1 MFQNEYLRIRKAF
14 IEDVFGGIVLS
25 KSKVMLADL
34 IAEESDAIQD
44 ALPSMIPHMA
54 RPAPQIQSNKQL
66 VDLLGIAKQS
76 PSLGAYIR
84 EKAHRCE
91 MVTYRPAVFEQGQ
104 ISRDYWSKLLNDEI
118 RASKEKL
125 LRVAVLLQLSVVEA
139 EEMLDKAGYSMSP
152 AILRDVVVEY
162 CLEHR
167 YYDFIGIEKML
178 ADHEIQSLFNDR
190 RSS

>member
-14 IEDVFGGIVLS
+14 IEDMFGGIVLS
-25 KSKVMLADL
+25 KSKVMLADM
-34 IAEESDAIQD
+34 IVQESDAIQH
-44 ALPSMIPHMA
+44 SMIPPMA
-54 RPAPQIQSNKQL
+54 RPAPEIQSKKQL
-66 VDLLGIAKQS
+66 VYLLGNAKQS
-76 PSLGAYIR
+76 PLLGAYIR
-84 EKAHRCE
+84 EKAHRCD
-91 MVTYRPAVFEQGQ
+91 MVTFRPALFEQGQ

-167 YYDFIGIEKML
+167 YNDFNVIEQML